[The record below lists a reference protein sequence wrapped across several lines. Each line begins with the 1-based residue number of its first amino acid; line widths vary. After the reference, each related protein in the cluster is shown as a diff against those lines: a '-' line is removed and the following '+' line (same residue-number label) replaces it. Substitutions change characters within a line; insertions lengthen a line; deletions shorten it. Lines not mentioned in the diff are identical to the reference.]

1 MATFDD
7 KILGEKLHYYCS
19 SSEDE
24 DEPPVGPAQP
34 PPPPPTGAGAGGSYN
49 TGPKGVLQDWQRFK
63 QLEAEKRAEDDAER
77 VALMKKLSLSARTDA
92 EDVAARERERKAQ
105 EEIDNLF
112 DEDDE
117 FLQDFMR
124 KRMEELMDKN
134 VSTKPAYGKIIDLR
148 DDGHFLEAVD
158 SVEKNVVVVVY
169 LTDDDSAGCG
179 AVDGCL
185 TNIAKDYDHIKF
197 CRLRVSAVAGC
208 LSSRF
213 KDKGVPAILAYKGG
227 EQIISLIRI
236 TDKLGEDFFAD
247 DLEGFLVDHGV
258 LHDRKLLPANRIRGP
273 AKHADH
279 SLSDEEA

>member
-1 MATFDD
+1 MDD
-7 KILGEKLHYYCS
+7 KLLGEKPHYYCS

-24 DEPPVGPAQP
+24 DEQPGPSVAA
-34 PPPPPTGAGAGGSYN
+34 PPPPTAGAGGGVTN
-49 TGPKGVLQDWQRFK
+49 TGPKGVIQDWQRFK
-63 QLEAEKRAEDDAER
+63 QLEAEKRAEDEAER
-77 VALMKKLSLSARTDA
+77 VALMKKLSMSCRTDA
-92 EDVAARERERKAQ
+92 EDVEARERERKAQ
-105 EEIDNLF
+105 EEMDNLF

-117 FLQDFMR
+117 FLKDFMR
-124 KRMEELMDKN
+124 KRMEEIMDKN
-134 VSTKPAYGKIIDLR
+134 VSTKPAYGKVVDLQ
-148 DDGHFLEAVD
+148 DDGHFLQAVD
-158 SVEKNVVVVVY
+158 NVEKNVVVVVY
-169 LTDDDSAGCG
+169 LTDEQAPGCD
-179 AVDGCL
+179 AIDGCL
-185 TNIAKDYDHIKF
+185 VNIAKDYDHIKF

-279 SLSDEEA
+279 SLSDDEDKS